1 MMRKYSIILVL
12 ALLVSLSLWF
22 FLFTKL
28 SPKPYETIAK
38 KNVKIEKESR
48 AFVTLKTNS
57 SGRTF
62 SPLNFGQLQNE
73 TKVSNNTV
81 LDLTSHAYSIL
92 NATDRI
98 NDNASDG
105 IKVKDSI
112 RMKRHKKVGNYGS
125 CSANFRADALSTP
138 NGTRKY
144 YIYFKYAF
152 KVDENPVKT
161 WITEPA
167 VKQFCGNN
175 IRVYDDKFAL
185 LKDIV
190 LDISKRKNAN
200 NKPKGGERLKDVLG
214 QSEADEFFE
223 YSKGFWKVRC
233 ESNKIPDDVQ
243 FPWFQYLEISSDVIY
258 DAKEATNEID
268 IEKRF
273 TIAVTRGDYVNLHNC
288 VRQMYNAFLLMM
300 IFKKQPKEVAILVLD
315 GHPAGMLD
323 KPWYDIFSHVTR
335 AGTISRPVIYK
346 NLVWGFKESDGG
358 LADLE
363 AEHVP
368 YIEEF
373 RSFFLQEF
381 QVHNSSALDCNTVVI
396 TVILRRDKLF
406 HPRNEK
412 GVVGRKIFNEDEIIG
427 DLLKAFPNACVQ
439 AILMDA
445 LPIGNQL
452 EIIRSTDIL
461 IGMHGAGMTHTVFL
475 PQHAAVLEIFPKGFK
490 FGRPWYICYE
500 KIAQWRGLKYA
511 SWENFDRGIEMP
523 YDYTILPREQILD
536 KVTGLMKLLCP
547 A

>member
-1 MMRKYSIILVL
+1 MLQKTSMMRKCTFISVFALSI
-12 ALLVSLSLWF
+12 SLWF
-22 FLFTKL
+22 ILFTKL
-28 SPKPYETIAK
+28 FSKPFGTIEK
-38 KNVKIEKESR
+38 KNLKLVKVPR
-48 AFVTLKTNS
+48 AFVNVKTTS
-57 SGRTF
+57 SSKTF
-62 SPLNFGQLQNE
+62 SSINFGLLQNE
-73 TKVSNNTV
+73 VKVSNNFN
-81 LDLTSHAYSIL
+81 LTSNAYSIL
-92 NATDRI
+92 NATYRI
-98 NDNASDG
+98 NNNVSNG
-105 IKVKDSI
+105 KVVKDSI
-112 RMKRHKKVGNYGS
+112 ETKQRKAIDNYGS
-125 CSANFRADALSTP
+125 CSANIWADAVA
-138 NGTRKY
+138 TRKY
-144 YIYFKYAF
+144 YHYFKDSF
-152 KVDENPVKT
+152 KIDENPVKT

-167 VKQFCGNN
+167 VKSFCDND
-175 IRVYDDKFAL
+175 IRIYNDKFAS
-185 LKDIV
+185 LKEVV
-190 LDISKRKNAN
+190 LDISKRENAN
-200 NKPKGGERLKDVLG
+200 SRPKGGERLKDVLG

-233 ESNKIPDDVQ
+233 VSNDVPDDVQ
-243 FPWFQYLEISSDVIY
+243 FPWFLYLETTSDANG
-258 DAKEATNEID
+258 DWNEID
-268 IEKRF
+268 KETMF
-273 TIAVTRGDYVNLHNC
+273 TIAVTRQDYVNLHNF

-300 IFKKQPKEVAILVLD
+300 IFKKQPKEVAVLFLD

-323 KPWYDIFSHVTR
+323 KPWYDIFSKVMR
-335 AGTISRPVIYK
+335 AGTFARPVLYK

-358 LADLE
+358 LTDLE

-412 GVVGRKIFNEDEIIG
+412 GVVGRKILNEDEIIE

-439 AILMDA
+439 AVLMDS

-452 EIIRSTDIL
+452 EIISSTDIL

-475 PQHAAVLEIFPKGFK
+475 PQHAAVLELFPKDFK
-490 FGRPWYICYE
+490 FRRPWYICYE
-500 KIAQWRGLKYA
+500 KIAQWRGLKYV

-523 YDYTILPREQILD
+523 YGYTILPRDQILD